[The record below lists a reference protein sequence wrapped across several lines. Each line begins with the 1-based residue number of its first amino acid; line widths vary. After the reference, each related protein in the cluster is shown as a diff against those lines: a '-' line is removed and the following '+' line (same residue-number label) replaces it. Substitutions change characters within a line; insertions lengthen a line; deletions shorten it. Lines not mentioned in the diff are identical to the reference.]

1 MVEYQHITK
10 ILTMKEIRNVEIVS
24 LNQKSYVYI
33 LCSKRDNKRICFK
46 ITISGFK
53 YFPEFLHFQYLR
65 RKKNPIILLKG
76 QDRSLIESG
85 PLDSKAGLWCLS
97 PLHNSGDGEG
107 TDLEEVYREYSV
119 TGSWGRDNKF
129 WVTKNKK

>member
-24 LNQKSYVYI
+24 LNQKSYVYV

-46 ITISGFK
+46 ITIGGFK

-85 PLDSKAGLWCLS
+85 PLDSKAGL
-97 PLHNSGDGEG
+97 
-107 TDLEEVYREYSV
+107 
-119 TGSWGRDNKF
+119 
-129 WVTKNKK
+129 